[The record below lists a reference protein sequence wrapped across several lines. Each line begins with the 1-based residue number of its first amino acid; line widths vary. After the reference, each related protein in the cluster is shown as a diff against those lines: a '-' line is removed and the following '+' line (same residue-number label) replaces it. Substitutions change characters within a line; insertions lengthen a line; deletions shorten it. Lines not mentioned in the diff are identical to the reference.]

1 MKDILLM
8 LTLVILY
15 TIISNMDYNDYLLAH
30 GLQ

>member
-15 TIISNMDYNDYLLAH
+15 TILSNMDYNDYLLAN